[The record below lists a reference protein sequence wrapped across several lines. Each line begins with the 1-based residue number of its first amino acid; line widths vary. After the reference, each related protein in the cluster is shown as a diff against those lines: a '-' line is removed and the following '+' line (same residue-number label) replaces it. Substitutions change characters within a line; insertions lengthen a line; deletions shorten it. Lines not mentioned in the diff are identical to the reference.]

1 MIKEREYHP
10 LLIKEL
16 SFSDLTNHKVF
27 NDGKTVDA
35 RYITGVVRIPQVSTQ
50 ELVHDTYRYV
60 IIHGCRS
67 SLRGGHY
74 CAYVEVLDTHPIHYM
89 RWNEISDWI
98 PEYLPVN
105 GGLTFADD
113 LDVEDGDN
121 PITYCIGWDYGHAC
135 NHNKNITEMEI
146 MEDICRAIEWLEMV
160 AKRKRFTCPTCK
172 QHTDKIHT

>member
-35 RYITGVVRIPQVSTQ
+35 RYITGVWVSA
-50 ELVHDTYRYV
+50 VSSINNSYRYV
-60 IIHGCRS
+60 IIHS
-67 SLRGGHY
+67 KSGHY

-105 GGLTFADD
+105 GGITFADD

-121 PITYCIGWDYGHAC
+121 PIAYCIGWDYAHAC
-135 NHNKNITEMEI
+135 NHNKDITEMEI

>member
-35 RYITGVVRIPQVSTQ
+35 RYITGTWTSVS
-50 ELVHDTYRYV
+50 VPFNSYRYV
-60 IIHGCRS
+60 IIHGKS
-67 SLRGGHY
+67 GHY

-105 GGLTFADD
+105 GGITFADD

-121 PITYCIGWDYGHAC
+121 PITYCIGWDYAHSC
-135 NHNKNITEMEI
+135 NLNKDITEMEI